1 MSDFSVILIKG
12 RHIFLKS
19 PAAARFYHFYEGAA
33 AANPL
38 RANEFQ
44 ATAFYLIGF
53 FSGMGERKQPLWFQV
68 NKRFSAHSYFQNPHI
83 FFPLSVHLNE
93 SPTHPDPEGTTY
105 LTPL

>member
-1 MSDFSVILIKG
+1 MDNMSDFSVVLIKG

-19 PAAARFYHFYEGAA
+19 PAAARFYHFYEGAAA

-68 NKRFSAHSYFQNPHI
+68 NKRFSAHSYFQYI
-83 FFPLSVHLNE
+83 LSPLCSFE
-93 SPTHPDPEGTTY
+93 
-105 LTPL
+105 